1 MIRLGCFG
9 TDACNNIDK
18 ENRNK
23 GNMDKQN
30 KSLLCM
36 YVDDFCG
43 IKEESFNF
51 TVKRRYMISKDVLS
65 RKVDE
70 ENADFP
76 DDFWGDNVSA
86 LTLLIGEN
94 GAGKTTLMRLLIQ
107 WLCQLSAGHF
117 PQEKG
122 ALVINVGDEDKLI
135 AFAGGK
141 PWEKLHSDESINCI
155 ENINDTDEIKK
166 LLSDIRLAYYT
177 DTMTD
182 LELNDTLTPEEL
194 EFVQDDSLLT
204 RLSNSIKNK
213 YSLDSIK
220 DSIKREDFRRQMEL
234 FLNIRSKNSN
244 EPDFP
249 IRYMKFTALK
259 AGDKKGFKGIPDGN
273 DSLIGEAIEL
283 WKKVFADDSNNNL
296 PDIARELLWGLF
308 SGSIASLLG
317 WEKTLPYMTES
328 IVTERV
334 RSSLREYIRIEY
346 SDWNAVFKNFFK
358 NLFSDC
364 ERVFNHHRHYE
375 AFRDAWSQQVQ
386 GDIEVFLNTLNDIKS
401 GEFLGKWKLSAN
413 IQNMWEFELKNFD
426 EKDAGDKKDENKY
439 SSLLQN
445 WKDLWKHYLTVAHLM
460 PECRFDW
467 RYPSSGEINKAN
479 LYCTIHVN
487 DIDICKNVWFLLD
500 EPDNTFHPDWK
511 RKTIQELLDTCSIY
525 KICNINFQM
534 IISTHSPIM
543 LSDVPKQAAIL
554 LKISSKKENDNKIY
568 NAGKKEQTSPK
579 STPFGQQIYTL
590 FNDAFFMK
598 HGVIGAFANN
608 KISETYSLLVEFEK
622 YLRRNKVCENKLD
635 EYKEKL
641 ENREYI
647 IKLID
652 EPLLRGHLMQC
663 YNWCIKRSKERD
675 LLIKNKKET
684 T

>member
-18 ENRNK
+18 GNRNK

-51 TVKRRYMISKDVLS
+51 TVKRRYMISKGVLS
-65 RKVDE
+65 RKDDE

-234 FLNIRSKNSN
+234 FLNINSKSNN

-259 AGDKKGFKGIPDGN
+259 AGDKKGFKGIPDDN
-273 DSLIGEAIEL
+273 DSLIGEAIDL

-296 PDIARELLWGLF
+296 PDIARDLLWGLF
-308 SGSIASLLG
+308 SGSIASLLS
-317 WEKTLPYMTES
+317 WEKTLPYMAES
-328 IVTERV
+328 IVTEQIK
-334 RSSLREYIRIEY
+334 SLLKEYNRIEN
-346 SDWNAVFKNFFK
+346 SDWNAVFKNLFK

-364 ERVFNHHRHYE
+364 ERVFNNHRHYE

-386 GDIEVFLNTLNDIKS
+386 GDIEGFLYTLNDIKS
-401 GEFLGKWKLSAN
+401 GEFLGKWTLSAN
-413 IQNMWEFELKNFD
+413 IQNMWEFKLENFD
-426 EKDAGDKKDENKY
+426 EKDAGD
-439 SSLLQN
+439 

-467 RYPSSGEINKAN
+467 KYVSSGGKNESN
-479 LYCTIHVN
+479 LYAILYDIVVN
-487 DIDICKNVWFLLD
+487 DSGKKQLWFLLD

-511 RKTIQELLDTCSIY
+511 RQIIKKLLTECWHL
-525 KICNINFQM
+525 NINLQLV
-534 IISTHSPIM
+534 ISTHSPIM

-554 LKISSKKENDNKIY
+554 LKKVDKEEDSNTT
-568 NAGKKEQTSPK
+568 KEKQQKYPK
-579 STPFGQQIYTL
+579 SSPFGQQIYTL
-590 FNDAFFMK
+590 FKDAFFMK
-598 HGVIGAFANN
+598 QGIVGAFADTKIN
-608 KISETYSLLVEFEK
+608 KIYEKLSKIEQQISERTDSWNEKKLNCFEK
-622 YLRRNKVCENKLD
+622 ELD
-635 EYKEKL
+635 EC
-641 ENREYI
+641 RYI
-647 IKLID
+647 IRLIE
-652 EPLLRGHLMQC
+652 EPLLHGYLSQS
-663 YNWCIKRSKERD
+663 YKLSKQKMRELQKYYSR
-675 LLIKNKKET
+675 KEGVISD
-684 T
+684 

>member
-1 MIRLGCFG
+1 
-9 TDACNNIDK
+9 
-18 ENRNK
+18 
-23 GNMDKQN
+23 MDKQN

-51 TVKRRYMISKDVLS
+51 DIKRRYMISKGVLS
-65 RKVDE
+65 KKNDE
-70 ENADFP
+70 ENTDFP

-135 AFAGGK
+135 AFVGGK
-141 PWEKLHSDESINCI
+141 PWKKLHSDKSIKSI

-234 FLNIRSKNSN
+234 FLSMCSKNSKK
-244 EPDFP
+244 PDFP

-273 DSLIGEAIEL
+273 DNLIGEAIDL
-283 WKKVFADDSNNNL
+283 WNKVFADDSNNNL
-296 PDIARELLWGLF
+296 SDIARDLLWGLF
-308 SGSIASLLG
+308 SGSIASLLS
-317 WEKTLPYMTES
+317 WEKTLPYMAES

-346 SDWNAVFKNFFK
+346 SDWYAVFKNFFK

-364 ERVFNHHRHYE
+364 ERAFNNHRHNE
-375 AFRDAWSQQVQ
+375 AFRNAWSQQVKS
-386 GDIEVFLNTLNDIKS
+386 DIEGFLNALNDIKS

-413 IQNMWEFELKNFD
+413 IQNMWEFKLENFD
-426 EKDAGDKKDENKY
+426 VKDEED
-439 SSLLQN
+439 
-445 WKDLWKHYLTVAHLM
+445 WKDLWKHYLTVVHLM

-467 RYPSSGEINKAN
+467 KYASSGGKNQSN
-479 LYCTIHVN
+479 LYAILYDIVVN
-487 DIDICKNVWFLLD
+487 ESEKKQLWFLLD

-511 RKTIQELLDTCSIY
+511 RQIIKKLLTACSHL
-525 KICNINFQM
+525 NINLQLV
-534 IISTHSPIM
+534 ISTHSPIM

-554 LKISSKKENDNKIY
+554 LKKVDKEGDSDTT
-568 NAGKKEQTSPK
+568 KEKQQKYPK
-579 STPFGQQIYTL
+579 SSPFGQQIYTL
-590 FNDAFFMK
+590 FNDAFFMEQ
-598 HGVIGAFANN
+598 GIIGAFADTKINE
-608 KISETYSLLVEFEK
+608 KYEILSKMEQQISERTDNWNEEKLNCFEK
-622 YLRRNKVCENKLD
+622 ELD
-635 EYKEKL
+635 EC
-641 ENREYI
+641 RCI
-647 IKLID
+647 IRLIE
-652 EPLLRGHLMQC
+652 EPLLHGYLSQSYKLCKQKMRELQK
-663 YNWCIKRSKERD
+663 YYSRKEGVISD
-675 LLIKNKKET
+675 
-684 T
+684 